1 MTTFKNILER
11 LENLHPKKI
20 DLSLLRLRKLLLK
33 LGNPH
38 LDLPP
43 VIHIAGTNGKG
54 SVTSFLRSIFES
66 SGYSVNVYT
75 SPHLIKFNERIR
87 IKSKLISNRLL
98 GELLQECE
106 IVNSGESITFF
117 EITTAAAFLAFSREK
132 SDILIIETGLG
143 GRFDATN
150 VIRKPILSVLT
161 PISIDHTNLL
171 GNSLSKIAIEKLGI
185 IKRNSNAVIS
195 QQNRHIRKLIRDY
208 TKKKNVKIYEEGFE
222 WKIIEKDYEKKH
234 FLLSFK
240 KKKIYFPF
248 PNLYGDHQIENAAV
262 AASSALAQ
270 KAFVISEQSI
280 SNGIKKTIWPARMQ
294 NLEGGKLSQ
303 YIGNNFDIWLDGG
316 HNLHACEAMLRVLNK
331 WKGEKIYL
339 ILGMIDGKD
348 PINFISKLSSSVS
361 SVTIL
366 PIKDHL
372 HINLQQIKNI
382 LINKPNFNL
391 KLSSSGNIHDALLK
405 IKKGS
410 LGGKI
415 LICGSL
421 YLAGEILKADGYNV
435 N

>member
-1 MTTFKNILER
+1 MTTLKKILER

-20 DLSLLRLRKLLLK
+20 DLSLSRLKKLLLK

-75 SPHLIKFNERIR
+75 SPHLIRFNERIR
-87 IKSKLISNRLL
+87 IKSKLISDKFLS
-98 GELLQECE
+98 ELLQECE
-106 IVNSGESITFF
+106 LKNDGESITFF

-150 VIRKPILSVLT
+150 VIPKPILSVLT

-171 GNSLSKIAIEKLGI
+171 GNSLSKIAKEKLGI
-185 IKRNSNAVIS
+185 IKSNSSVVIS
-195 QQNRHIRKLIRDY
+195 EQNARLRKLIRDY
-208 TKKKNVKIYEEGFE
+208 AMTKKVKIYQEGSQ
-222 WKIIEKDYEKKH
+222 WRILEKDYKNKNFFFSFEKK
-234 FLLSFK
+234 SFCL
-240 KKKIYFPF
+240 PF
-248 PNLYGDHQIENAAV
+248 PNLFGDHQIENAAT
-262 AASSALAQ
+262 ASSSALAQ
-270 KAFVISEQSI
+270 KVFNVTEKSI
-280 SNGIKKTIWPARMQ
+280 SLGIKRTKWPARMQ
-294 NLEGGKLSQ
+294 NLDNGQLSKYVGKK
-303 YIGNNFDIWLDGG
+303 FDIWLDGG
-316 HNLHACEAMLRVLNK
+316 HNLHACEAMLKVLNQ
-331 WKGEKIYL
+331 WKGDKIYL

-348 PINFISKLSSSVS
+348 PINFISTLAPRVT

-372 HINLQQIKNI
+372 HINLQQIKRI

-391 KLSSSGNIHDALLK
+391 KLHSSNNIYEALSQ
-405 IKKGS
+405 IKKIS
-410 LGGKI
+410 SGGKI
-415 LICGSL
+415 FICGSL
-421 YLAGEILKADGYNV
+421 YLAGEILKADGFSIN
-435 N
+435 